1 MNKYFQFSGTINGTN
16 YFIRNLLSTFIAF
29 GGGWM
34 IGYGLATEATY
45 LFMLGLLLLL
55 PTIWFN
61 ICTIFKRSNALF
73 PQQAI
78 WITVGMIAFQVLGE
92 INELFS
98 IVPLIMGLILLF
110 KNSNIET
117 HEG

>member
-1 MNKYFQFSGTINGTN
+1 
-16 YFIRNLLSTFIAF
+16 
-29 GGGWM
+29 M

-61 ICTIFKRSNALF
+61 VCTIFKRSNALF

-78 WITVGMIAFQVLGE
+78 WITVGMITFQVLGE
-92 INELFS
+92 VNELLS
-98 IVPLIMGLILLF
+98 IFPLIMGLILLF
-110 KNSNIET
+110 KNSDIET

>member
-1 MNKYFQFSGTINGTN
+1 
-16 YFIRNLLSTFIAF
+16 
-29 GGGWM
+29 M

-78 WITVGMIAFQVLGE
+78 WITVGMITFQVLGE